1 MHIVFINILFDFFYF
16 NLIDVGEER
25 HNITLKCKSNIFNR
39 SSRWLHKGVTWCMVI
54 LPLKSQ
60 LKDQTSRSPKLSR
73 AGCNRL
79 HTVRPQRSQS
89 QFSKNLIR
97 RRKSNLKIRA
107 ANSLSPRSPRTLSEE
122 EIGCSLN
129 QSEDFHRWPKTQS
142 ITNAGCWMMTR
153 ITARHRQPVMRW
165 MTAALTLIQLFSTGH
180 STASL
185 RWEIPSPKSF
195 RAIHTAGH
203 R

>member
-1 MHIVFINILFDFFYF
+1 MSAKKDTISRSSVSLIF
-16 NLIDVGEER
+16 NL
-25 HNITLKCKSNIFNR
+25 SN
-39 SSRWLHKGVTWCMVI
+39 RWLHKGVIWCMVI

-60 LKDQTSRSPKLSR
+60 LKDRTSRSPKLSL

-89 QFSKNLIR
+89 QFSKNLIL

-107 ANSLSPRSPRTLSEE
+107 ANSPSPRSPRTLSEG

-129 QSEDFHRWPKTQS
+129 QSEDSHRWLKTQN
-142 ITNAGCWMMTR
+142 ITNAGSWMMIR

-185 RWEIPSPKSF
+185 KWEILSPKSF
-195 RAIHTAGH
+195 RATHTAVH